1 MLENDKIIIKDDS
14 GVEKEF
20 YKLVSFHSTKTNKD
34 YLIYC
39 DDDKKLYSS
48 VVEKDEL
55 GGIQFR
61 KIDREDL
68 DEVNKALL
76 QVKDTM
82 GLNI

>member
-48 VVEKDEL
+48 VVEKTSWVVYNLEKL
-55 GGIQFR
+55 IVR
-61 KIDREDL
+61 
-68 DEVNKALL
+68 
-76 QVKDTM
+76 T
-82 GLNI
+82 